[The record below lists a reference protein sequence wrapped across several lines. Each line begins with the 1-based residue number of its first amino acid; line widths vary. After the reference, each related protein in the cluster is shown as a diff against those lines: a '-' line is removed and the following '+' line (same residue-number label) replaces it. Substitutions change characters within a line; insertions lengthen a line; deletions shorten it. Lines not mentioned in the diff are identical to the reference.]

1 MKLKSYNILFC
12 LFSFLADKTNGSP
25 IFVKYKLLLGTLII
39 GIAGTTVQAQRKV
52 EISCYDTI
60 PPRVPQNKEIKT
72 RTTSSLEKQN
82 NRRDTLIE
90 IKGRVKD
97 EHGDFIAGVSIVAK
111 GTTNGIVSDIDGT
124 FSIEVK
130 STDRLVFSFVGME
143 SREISV
149 STMIGGEAIITMKD
163 SDMILCYE
171 VIVVS
176 DPRFRDDIY
185 SPGVKPITK
194 ISYNEISK
202 KPVSPAGD
210 LESFQKWI
218 QGNIR
223 YSEQMKNDNVK
234 GEVILSFAVDKKGRL
249 VDKKVIGKLS
259 KDADKEALRALSLSG
274 VWEPGI
280 HYDGKPVKTTMTI
293 SLDFGDEK

>member
-82 NRRDTLIE
+82 NRHDSLIE

-97 EHGDFIAGVSIVAK
+97 EHGDFIAGVSIVVK
-111 GTTNGIVSDIDGT
+111 GTTNGVVSDIDGA
-124 FSIEVK
+124 FSIKIK

-143 SREISV
+143 SREIAV
-149 STMIGGEAIITMKD
+149 STMRGGEAIITMKD
-163 SDMILCYE
+163 SEMILCYE
-171 VIVVS
+171 VIIVS

-185 SPGVKPITK
+185 SPGVAPITK

-210 LESFQKWI
+210 LESFQKWV
-218 QGNIR
+218 QSNIR
-223 YSEQMKNDNVK
+223 YSEQMKSDNVK

-249 VDKKVIGKLS
+249 VEEKVIGKLS